1 MTMELTAPWT
11 ATAEAASSADVSDL
25 ELVVRAKKGDAD
37 AFSVLVKRHQN
48 LVFNLAYRFMRDSA
62 LAEDMAQEAFLKA
75 YRLLKGF
82 RGDCNFST
90 WMYRVTVSVCLTEIS
105 RRKKRREVELQPLA
119 GSREPES
126 RVESSDVFE
135 LIRGCV
141 KLLPARYASIIT
153 LYYLKEIPYDEIA
166 QVMRIPMGTLKTWM
180 YRARN
185 QLRSIVEKEF
195 GIHGLL

>member
-1 MTMELTAPWT
+1 MTMELTARWT
-11 ATAEAASSADVSDL
+11 AATDAAPSADVSDL

-37 AFSVLVKRHQN
+37 AFSILVKRHQN

-75 YRLLKGF
+75 YRLLNGF

-90 WMYRVTVSVCLTEIS
+90 WMYRVTVSVCLTEIN
-105 RRKKRREVELQPLA
+105 RRKKRQEVELQPID
-119 GSREPES
+119 GRREPQS
-126 RVESSDVFE
+126 RIESSDVFE

-166 QVMRIPMGTLKTWM
+166 QVMQIPMGTLKTWM